1 MIQKREIDATGMSI
15 KREERFGY
23 SSWRDLLSSYRLSA
37 GSSIQEWRYRYN
49 AMGERESKRLYRK
62 LRISEGGG
70 DHHHDM
76 TIAPDTAVVR
86 VEVTRVSGDPPFFH
100 GLVNIGGDARGATF
114 SENTITFSDTALADL
129 GENIIIYGEATLT
142 TSNSDTTMVNF
153 IGEVRLDSAGVSTDT
168 IIFHGLVGLGG
179 DTTGI
184 TFSGDTAIVPD
195 TVEFIEPFSDSLII
209 TIVGNTAWIT
219 FPDTVIIAVD
229 STKPRPNN
237 PASTAVFGG
246 ARLTMRNY
254 RVSPYPWTYYL
265 LGGSKEQ
272 LSVWQGTQTSEV
284 GFCGSTGGSQI
295 YFYPTEYLTYGGRS
309 ANITTHPNG
318 TQEYRIADHLGSNRV
333 TLDNTGSVVTTTDYE
348 PYGKAIA
355 GVPPRKGF
363 IDKEKDQ
370 ESNLGDF
377 GVRKYDDEIGRFTS
391 IDPLTE
397 KMPAW
402 SPYVYSFNSPLVLID
417 PNGRFPGDYYDVDG
431 NHLGSD
437 EIDDDKVYIVEGA
450 SEFNIKNFQ
459 EGGKYFENH
468 AAFNENGDGFSV
480 NYEGQVSDV
489 FKTWDPITNERITG
503 LHPVIRMKATNLIN
517 QVESELGTQL
527 RISQGR
533 RTIEEQ
539 NALYAQ
545 GRTTPGKIVTK
556 ARGGSSY
563 HNFGLAFDIVGI
575 EGKSINYNLD
585 YSTISTIGK
594 EMGLQWG
601 GDFKSIIDKPHF
613 QMTFG
618 RSTKYLLQLYN
629 SGITFGNGYVKV
641 R

>member
-1 MIQKREIDATGMSI
+1 
-15 KREERFGY
+15 
-23 SSWRDLLSSYRLSA
+23 
-37 GSSIQEWRYRYN
+37 
-49 AMGERESKRLYRK
+49 MGERESKRLYRK
-62 LRISEGGG
+62 LRTSRGGG
-70 DHHHDM
+70 DRHHDM

-100 GLVNIGGDARGATF
+100 GLVSIGGDARGATF

-168 IIFHGLVGLGG
+168 IIFHGLVNVGG

-184 TFSGDTAIVPD
+184 TFSGDTVIVPD

-209 TIVGNTAWIT
+209 TIAGNTARIT

-229 STKPRPNN
+229 STKSPNN
-237 PASTAVFGG
+237 PALTAVFGG

-284 GFCGSTGGSQI
+284 GFCGSTRGSQI

-309 ANITTHPNG
+309 ANITTRPNG

-333 TLDNTGSVVTTTDYE
+333 TLENTGSVVTTTDYE
-348 PYGKAIA
+348 PFGKAIA

-370 ESNLGDF
+370 ESGLGDF
-377 GVRKYDDEIGRFTS
+377 GVRKYDDGIGRFTS

-402 SPYVYSFNSPLVLID
+402 SPYVYSFNSPLTLID
-417 PNGRFPGDYYDVDG
+417 PDGRFPIYIHIRSFAPFKTFGLLDAWYGDNRGFSNSVTDASSRIRQVSSYETDTRSGLTAAYGSFSRSVYGAYAYSEAYVNGGATAPIEGGSINTHLYGNNDAVFPYIDGGPTWDIDLHSNLDISVTDGENGNQILSIVGTVSGDQFPNAEGFVTDTDG
-431 NHLGSD
+431 NSIFLGIFATESGP
-437 EIDDDKVYIVEGA
+437 IKGPIITLAGDKNA
-450 SEFNIKNFQ
+450 SMFDVNISIQVNQDGIFQ
-459 EGGKYFENH
+459 GVWEN
-468 AAFNENGDGFSV
+468 S
-480 NYEGQVSDV
+480 
-489 FKTWDPITNERITG
+489 
-503 LHPVIRMKATNLIN
+503 NLIN
-517 QVESELGTQL
+517 
-527 RISQGR
+527 
-533 RTIEEQ
+533 IEDW
-539 NALYAQ
+539 NK
-545 GRTTPGKIVTK
+545 R
-556 ARGGSSY
+556 
-563 HNFGLAFDIVGI
+563 FD
-575 EGKSINYNLD
+575 
-585 YSTISTIGK
+585 
-594 EMGLQWG
+594 
-601 GDFKSIIDKPHF
+601 P
-613 QMTFG
+613 
-618 RSTKYLLQLYN
+618 
-629 SGITFGNGYVKV
+629 
-641 R
+641 